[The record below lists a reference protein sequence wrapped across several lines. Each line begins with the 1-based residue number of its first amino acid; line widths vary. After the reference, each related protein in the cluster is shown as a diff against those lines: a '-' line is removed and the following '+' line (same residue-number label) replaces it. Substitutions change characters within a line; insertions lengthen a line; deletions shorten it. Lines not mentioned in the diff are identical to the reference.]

1 MAELNTGDGGGK
13 KCGKVRSQKLN
24 AKVDL
29 TSMVDLAFL
38 LITFFMLTTTL
49 SKPQSMNL
57 GLPDKDPKE
66 DSKDM
71 KVDEN
76 RTMTVLLGENN
87 KLVYYMGLLATPIG
101 GPKELA
107 FGKDGIRKEIL
118 SRKKSALEYTGTKDK
133 GIIVIIKPSNKSKYK
148 NLIDILD
155 EMAITGVETY
165 AIVPEFA
172 PEEQKLLEG
181 K

>member
-1 MAELNTGDGGGK
+1 M
-13 KCGKVRSQKLN
+13 
-24 AKVDL
+24 
-29 TSMVDLAFL
+29 
-38 LITFFMLTTTL
+38 
-49 SKPQSMNL
+49 
-57 GLPDKDPKE
+57 
-66 DSKDM
+66 
-71 KVDEN
+71 
-76 RTMTVLLGENN
+76 
-87 KLVYYMGLLATPIG
+87 
-101 GPKELA
+101 A

-118 SRKKSALEYTGTKDK
+118 SRKKSVLEYTGKKDK